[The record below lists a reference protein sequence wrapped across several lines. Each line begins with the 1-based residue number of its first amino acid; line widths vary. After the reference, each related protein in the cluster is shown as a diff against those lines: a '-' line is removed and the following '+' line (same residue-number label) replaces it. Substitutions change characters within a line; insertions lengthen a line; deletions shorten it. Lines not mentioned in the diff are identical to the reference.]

1 MTEYIIII
9 TTTNSKS
16 NAKLIASSLVENK
29 LAACVQI
36 IPKIKST
43 FKWKDSITEEKEIL
57 ILIKTISMLTDTIKR
72 KIKKIHNYETP
83 EIISFPFN
91 ILTDDYKEWFDLSV
105 EEKLE

>member
-57 ILIKTISMLTDTIKR
+57 ILIKTIITLAEDIKR
-72 KIKKIHNYETP
+72 KNVSECIPDYL
-83 EIISFPFN
+83 
-91 ILTDDYKEWFDLSV
+91 LTGTVGNLFSIANFL
-105 EEKLE
+105 

>member
-16 NAKLIASSLVENK
+16 NAKLMASSLVENK

-36 IPKIKST
+36 IPKIESI
-43 FKWKDSITEEKEIL
+43 FKWKDSISDEKEIL
-57 ILIKTISMLTDTIKR
+57 ILIKTISILTDDIKR
-72 KIKKIHNYETP
+72 KIKKIHNYDTP

>member
-43 FKWKDSITEEKEIL
+43 FKWKDLITEEKEIL
-57 ILIKTISMLTDTIKR
+57 ILIKTNSMLADDIKR
-72 KIKKIHNYETP
+72 KIKKHHNYETP

-105 EEKLE
+105 GEKLE